1 MLPTLKKKKEYLLL
15 LWKRQAIF
23 RQPVSVPV
31 PVPLYQPSPSY
42 AAPFLCCPLPLRL
55 ALFVHLLS
63 YCNNC
68 IVCASG
74 SESARAVA
82 LFYATYI
89 HSASSRSRIQQRSLE
104 FVFGASVPSLT
115 CAHPRGGC
123 SLLIRLSLT
132 RSFCVSL
139 YSIYSRALFVPASL
153 AARLWVRVVYL
164 FLRLWAAYCVGKS
177 GALIFR
183 TCTCMQTYRD
193 MLVHV

>member
-15 LWKRQAIF
+15 LWKRQAKF
-23 RQPVSVPV
+23 RQPVPVPV
-31 PVPLYQPSPSY
+31 SVPLYQPSPSY

-132 RSFCVSL
+132 RLLCVSL
-139 YSIYSRALFVPASL
+139 STVFI
-153 AARLWVRVVYL
+153 VVHYL
-164 FLRLWAAYCVGKS
+164 CQRHWLRDCESAW
-177 GALIFR
+177 F
-183 TCTCMQTYRD
+183 TCSSVCG
-193 MLVHV
+193 LHIVWEKAVL

>member
-1 MLPTLKKKKEYLLL
+1 MLLL
-15 LWKRQAIF
+15 FCA
-23 RQPVSVPV
+23 V
-31 PVPLYQPSPSY
+31 
-42 AAPFLCCPLPLRL
+42 LCLC
-55 ALFVHLLS
+55 ALLS
-63 YCNNC
+63 LSICFRTVTTALC
-68 IVCASG
+68 VRVG
-74 SESARAVA
+74 VRAHERW
-82 LFYATYI
+82 LSFMLHTYI

-115 CAHPRGGC
+115 CSHPRGGC

-132 RSFCVSL
+132 RSLCVSL